1 MSCLQAIFSVCIS
14 HHILFHPL
22 HTYTYSAKV
31 TVGYSLPLSTL
42 PPHTHTLSIPLHFP
56 LLLLFVN
63 FTSVQMAPFVA
74 ADACIVVLLL
84 LSRDSS
90 LWSWFWMGWGG
101 PYWKK
106 SLWWVW
112 AVYNFVLEVL
122 RLPLHSPFLSLLR
135 IYIYFQQTLLYVKN
149 TK

>member
-1 MSCLQAIFSVCIS
+1 MELVHVRDSHSSWYHRLSVFLIS
-14 HHILFHPL
+14 LASKVQCAEHTAPCGHRRHWHPG
-22 HTYTYSAKV
+22 V
-31 TVGYSLPLSTL
+31 NCRG
-42 PPHTHTLSIPLHFP
+42 IHFG
-56 LLLLFVN
+56 LFVN

-84 LSRDSS
+84 LSHDSS

-106 SLWWVW
+106 SSWWVW

-135 IYIYFQQTLLYVKN
+135 IYIYFQQTLSYVKN